1 MLCPCLRFGSSRPFQ
16 FSIPLAEEKQ
26 AVYFTFIIFDC
37 LCYGPLPRGAMGGSA
52 VCYYDISRPYS
63 PTF

>member
-1 MLCPCLRFGSSRPFQ
+1 MHVCGLALLVLSSLA
-16 FSIPLAEEKQ
+16 FSLQRKRKLFNLPLL
-26 AVYFTFIIFDC
+26 FFDC

-52 VCYYDISRPYS
+52 VCNYDLSRPYS